1 MSAYGFLKYQ
11 PETVNGKTS
20 IGNRQHERHW
30 SRIARSL
37 AEAGY
42 RVVLNGFGTPDTI
55 DSVLSEIG
63 SLSSS
68 EPIYIGTD
76 LTDVVSI
83 EKAINELLSS
93 EGPVCVLVNNAGMQ
107 YTAPVDEFPVEKWDQ
122 IIALNLSAAFHTT
135 RYACRP

>member
-1 MSAYGFLKYQ
+1 MEKIALVTGS
-11 PETVNGKTS
+11 TS
-20 IGNRQHERHW
+20 GIGLGV
-30 SRIARSL
+30 ARSL

-93 EGPVCVLVNNAGMQ
+93 EGPVCVLVNNAG
-107 YTAPVDEFPVEKWDQ
+107 
-122 IIALNLSAAFHTT
+122 SAIYGTG
-135 RYACRP
+135 RRISC